1 MTPPRFVL
9 CLAYLTLANI
19 VRLSNQN
26 FSASHQQERHF
37 VSANVGESVTLQ
49 CFYEANDATRFYWYK
64 QSLGQ
69 KPQLI
74 STQYVFKENGTFHGE
89 FKNNPRFSLDS
100 KTGTNH
106 LHITD
111 LQISDAGNYYC
122 ARRVSLIL
130 EFAEGTTVS
139 VKGSVLN
146 IKALVHQSASDTI
159 QPGASVTLDCTVHTG
174 TCDGE
179 HSVYWFKDSEESFP
193 GLIYTHGGW
202 NDQCERKPNKQ
213 SYNCTYNLPMN
224 VSHAGTYYCAV
235 ASCGLILFG
244 EGTTLKFREEIQSH
258 FVVYILIGALAFFS
272 TIIAF
277 LIFLLFKMSKR
288 KSFQSEPQANVSAPS
303 AEHVHDANNLH
314 YASINVNKPSRSK
327 TQRNSKSE
335 CVYSSVKQ

>member
-1 MTPPRFVL
+1 MTPPKFVL
-9 CLAYLTLANI
+9 CLKYLILANI
-19 VRLSNQN
+19 VWLSNQN

-159 QPGASVTLDCTVHTG
+159 QPGASVTLNCTVHTG
-174 TCDGE
+174 TCDGK

-193 GLIYTHGGW
+193 GLIYTHGGL

-213 SYNCTYNLPMN
+213 SYNCTYNLPIMSPN
-224 VSHAGTYYCAV
+224 MSHAGTYYCAV
-235 ASCGLILFG
+235 ASCGHILFG
-244 EGTTLKFREEIQSH
+244 NGTKLDLKYNVGASFSPFWISA
-258 FVVYILIGALAFFS
+258 FAFTSILSLLLAFSVCMMGKKCVFKS
-272 TIIAF
+272 SGLPRSSKA
-277 LIFLLFKMSKR
+277 LF
-288 KSFQSEPQANVSAPS
+288 
-303 AEHVHDANNLH
+303 
-314 YASINVNKPSRSK
+314 
-327 TQRNSKSE
+327 
-335 CVYSSVKQ
+335 